1 MDVFF
6 LLTVNLFNI
15 RQKTMYKKNL
25 KFLVMSKDMAKSL
38 VAAAL
43 MVAFSTPVAANTA
56 TGSRS
61 ASGAFS
67 KQADGIVMRTGADG
81 SNNWGAMQGV
91 KGLEDLIGKT
101 EAEIKNAAL
110 TPGST
115 LSDAEPDKVFFLYN
129 VKTGKFLN
137 AGGYWG
143 THVSLKDYPLS
154 LWAETH
160 TYKLPSSSTTQT
172 LIDFIQNMETG
183 QGKYLG
189 WVGKDGG
196 TGTDDGVFIDRHQDE
211 NTHYGWVF
219 EPLKNDT
226 QNTYKIYTYATNK
239 PYSTLIAKSTK
250 YYLCANGDETDQD
263 KNCGAFSES
272 YIESKNYDA
281 YSTWRVLSMK
291 QIYDLITE
299 QSSDNMTSAL
309 DLSYRLDCPGF
320 SRGDKD
326 IKEKWKL
333 STFATGT
340 NATGTKGGWRFGL
353 EKLHNTEKTLTG
365 SGGSGES
372 TDLDKYDFN
381 GLSSSNPYT
390 FDKITY
396 TGKEDYER
404 RLGKYFCADAKN
416 LRGVIYQDVDI
427 KAPGSYIIEC
437 KGYSTTKK
445 AKIFA
450 TWLDKEG
457 KEDKASLHQ
466 NVLNQV
472 SYMPKTEQVLLHV
485 NEQNMDYAGKNFY
498 GQRKYI
504 NTVLVQ
510 VPDITPKPS
519 DGNYGTIRFGL
530 IIGDNQDDTDVHDV
544 KNEWTVFD
552 DFRLLYAS
560 DDNGVD
566 LILDEDRDNLSYLKD
581 CDITYKNRVLH
592 LNKTFTKDKW
602 NSFVLPVS
610 LKRDQF
616 RQAFGANARL
626 AKLSGLTS
634 SEIQFKTIDMDGMAD
649 NVDVLDAYTPYIIF
663 PTKIHD
669 TDKTK
674 VSPAYKAS
682 LTKRNGESTPVVIKA
697 NHYDIPN
704 VTFKTDDAN
713 KNDLSQMNTDT
724 WVSDVTTTVENSN
737 GSMKAYGTFART
749 FGQNVTQNVT
759 DEKADD
765 YGVYKFTDHYIISK
779 RDDLKGSYFFDKGN
793 LYYSSER
800 VRGLRGFSCWFK
812 PVNSS
817 SATTKLNLYIDGVAN
832 GTTGID
838 DVAFGDEEP
847 IGKAA
852 KGIYNMNGQLVSNGS
867 DTTNLPAGMYIVNG
881 KKCVVK

>member
-1 MDVFF
+1 
-6 LLTVNLFNI
+6 
-15 RQKTMYKKNL
+15 
-25 KFLVMSKDMAKSL
+25 MSKDMAKSL

-61 ASGAFS
+61 ESGAFS

-81 SNNWGAMQGV
+81 SNGSNASGGLV
-91 KGLEDLIGKT
+91 GLEYLNGIT
-101 EAEIKNAAL
+101 EEDIKKAAV
-110 TPGST
+110 TSDEG
-115 LSDAEPDKVFFLYN
+115 LSDADPTKVFFLYN

-154 LWAETH
+154 LWAKTNN
-160 TYKLPSSSTTQT
+160 YRLPSSRTTQT
-172 LIDFIQNMETG
+172 LIDFIQNLETG
-183 QGKYLG
+183 QDKYLG

-196 TGTDDGVFIDRHQDE
+196 TDPDDGVFIDRHQDE

-219 EPLKNDT
+219 ELQDVN

-239 PYSTLIAKSTK
+239 PKSSSTK

-263 KNCGAFSES
+263 KNCGAFDLQNNNKLE
-272 YIESKNYDA
+272 A

-299 QSSDNMTSAL
+299 QSSDYMTSAL

-326 IKEKWKL
+326 ITVWNV
-333 STFATGT
+333 SNFATGT
-340 NATGTKGGWRFGL
+340 NGGWRFGL
-353 EKLHNTEKTLTG
+353 EKLHNTHKKLTG
-365 SGGSGES
+365 SGELDNYDV
-372 TDLDKYDFN
+372 TDLK
-381 GLSSSNPYT
+381 SSYT
-390 FDKITY
+390 FDGREYKNQ
-396 TGKEDYER
+396 KEDYER
-404 RLGKYFCADAKN
+404 HLGKYFCADVKN
-416 LRGVIYQDVDI
+416 LRGVIYQDVEI

-437 KGYSTTKK
+437 KGYSTTTK

-450 TWLDKEG
+450 SWFDKKG
-457 KEDKASLHQ
+457 GTEDKALLHQ

-472 SYMPKTEQVLLHV
+472 SYMSKAEQEKLHV
-485 NEQNMDYAGKNFY
+485 SEQNMDYAGKNFY

-510 VPDITPKPS
+510 VPDTKKQS
-519 DGNYGTIRFGL
+519 DGNYGIIRFGL
-530 IIGDNQDDTDVHDV
+530 IIGDDQNDTKVDAAA
-544 KNEWTVFD
+544 NEWTVFD

-560 DDNGVD
+560 DDKGTD
-566 LILDEDRDNLSYLKD
+566 LILDEDRDNLDYLKD
-581 CDITYKNRVLH
+581 CSNTYKNTVLH

-602 NSFVLPVS
+602 NSFVLPVE
-610 LKRDQF
+610 LNRYQF

-634 SEIQFKTIDMDGMAD
+634 SEIQFQTVDMDAKTMTD
-649 NVDVLDAYTPYIIF
+649 NAVVLDAYTPYIIF
-663 PTKIHD
+663 PTKIH
-669 TDKTK
+669 TDETK
-674 VSPAYKAS
+674 ASPAYKATLRS
-682 LTKRNGESTPVVIKA
+682 THGESGKEEVVVKA

-704 VTFKTDDAN
+704 VTMAIGDN
-713 KNDLSQMNTDT
+713 NQNDLTKMNTDT
-724 WVSDVTTTVENSN
+724 WVSNVTTTVGNSN

-749 FGQNVTQNVT
+749 FGT
-759 DEKADD
+759 DAKQEEN
-765 YGVYKFTDHYIISK
+765 GVYNFNNNYDIIGD
-779 RDDLKGSYFFDKGN
+779 RDNLIGCYFFDNGK
-793 LYYSSER
+793 LYRSDSR
-800 VRGLRGFSCWFK
+800 PRGLRGFSCWFK
-812 PVNSS
+812 PVNGSS
-817 SATTKLNLYIDGVAN
+817 GTGTKVNLYIDGVAN

-847 IGKAA
+847 TGKAA

-881 KKCVVK
+881 KKCVVR

>member
-1 MDVFF
+1 
-6 LLTVNLFNI
+6 
-15 RQKTMYKKNL
+15 MYKKNL

-43 MVAFSTPVAANTA
+43 MVVFSTPVAANTA
-56 TGSRS
+56 TGSHT
-61 ASGAFS
+61 ALGAFS
-67 KQADGIVMRTGADG
+67 KQADGIVIPTDADG
-81 SNNWGAMQGV
+81 SNGSNASGGLV
-91 KGLEDLIGKT
+91 GLEFLKGKT
-101 EAEIKNAAL
+101 EDEIMNVAV
-110 TPGST
+110 TSDEG
-115 LSDAEPDKVFFLYN
+115 LSDADPTKVFFLYN

-154 LWAETH
+154 LWAKKNN
-160 TYKLPSSSTTQT
+160 YKLPSSSTTQT
-172 LIDFIQNMETG
+172 LIDFIQNLETG

-226 QNTYKIYTYATNK
+226 LNTYKIYTYATKK

-272 YIESKNYDA
+272 YIESNNYDA

-326 IKEKWKL
+326 ITVWNVSNFPK
-333 STFATGT
+333 
-340 NATGTKGGWRFGL
+340 GTKGGWRFGL
-353 EKLHNTEKTLTG
+353 EKLYNTDNTLTG
-365 SGGSGES
+365 SGES
-372 TDLDKYDFN
+372 TELDKYDFN
-381 GLSSSNPYT
+381 GLSSSTPYT
-390 FDKITY
+390 FEKSEYKDK
-396 TGKEDYER
+396 DNYER
-404 RLGKYFCADAKN
+404 HLGKYFCADVKN
-416 LRGVIYQDVDI
+416 KRGVIYQDVVI

-437 KGYSTTKK
+437 KGYSTTPK

-450 TWLDKEG
+450 SWFDKKG
-457 KEDKASLHQ
+457 GTEDKALLHQ
-466 NVLNQV
+466 NVFNQV
-472 SYMPKTEQVLLHV
+472 SYMSKAEQEELHV
-485 NEQNMDYAGKNFY
+485 SEQNMDYAGKNFY

-504 NTVLVQ
+504 NTVLIQ
-510 VPDITPKPS
+510 VPETKKQE
-519 DGNYGTIRFGL
+519 DGSYGIIRFGV
-530 IIGDNQDDTDVHDV
+530 IIGDNRDDTDVNVAD
-544 KNEWTVFD
+544 NEWTVFD
-552 DFRLLYAS
+552 DFRLIYAS
-560 DDNGVD
+560 DDKSAD

-581 CDITYKNRVLH
+581 CDNTYKNTVLH
-592 LNKTFTKDKW
+592 LNKTFKKDKW
-602 NSFVLPVS
+602 NSFVLPVE
-610 LKRDQF
+610 LNRYQF

-634 SEIQFKTIDMDGMAD
+634 SEIQFQTVDMDAKTMTD
-649 NVDVLDAYTPYIIF
+649 NAVVLDAYTPYIIF
-663 PTKIHD
+663 PTKIH
-669 TDKTK
+669 TDETK
-674 VSPAYKAS
+674 ASPAYKATLRS
-682 LTKRNGESTPVVIKA
+682 TNGESGKEEVVVKA

-724 WVSDVTTTVENSN
+724 WVSDVTTTVGNSN

-749 FGQNVTQNVT
+749 FGT
-759 DEKADD
+759 DAKQDEN
-765 YGVYKFTDHYIISK
+765 GVYDFNNNYDIIGN
-779 RDDLKGSYFFDKGN
+779 RDNLIGCYFFDKGN
-793 LYYSSER
+793 LYRSDSR
-800 VRGLRGFSCWFK
+800 PRGLRGFSCWFK
-812 PVNSS
+812 PVNGSS
-817 SATTKLNLYIDGVAN
+817 GTGTKVNLYIDGVAN

-838 DVAFGDEEP
+838 EVAFGDEEP
-847 IGKAA
+847 TGKAA

-881 KKCVVK
+881 KKCVVR

>member
-1 MDVFF
+1 
-6 LLTVNLFNI
+6 
-15 RQKTMYKKNL
+15 
-25 KFLVMSKDMAKSL
+25 MSKDMAKSL

-67 KQADGIVMRTGADG
+67 KQDDGIVMPTAADG
-81 SNNWGAMQGV
+81 SNNLSAMQGV

-101 EAEIKNAAL
+101 EDEIKKAAL
-110 TPGST
+110 EPDEG
-115 LSDAEPDKVFFLYN
+115 LSDADQNKVFFLYN

-154 LWAETH
+154 LWAEKN
-160 TYKLPSSSTTQT
+160 TYKFYGTFTYTSQT
-172 LIDFIQNMETG
+172 LIDFKQNMETG
-183 QGKYLG
+183 QGQYLG
-189 WVGKDGG
+189 WMDGA
-196 TGTDDGVFIDRHQDE
+196 TDLDDGVFIDRNLNDG
-211 NTHYGWVF
+211 THYGWVF
-219 EPLKNDT
+219 ELQDVK

-239 PYSTLIAKSTK
+239 PKSSSTK

-263 KNCGAFSES
+263 KNCGAFDLQNNNKLE
-272 YIESKNYDA
+272 A

-299 QSSDNMTSAL
+299 QSSDYMTSAL

-326 IKEKWKL
+326 ITVWNV
-333 STFATGT
+333 SNFATGT
-340 NATGTKGGWRFGL
+340 NGGWRFGL
-353 EKLHNTEKTLTG
+353 EKLHNTQKKLTG
-365 SGGSGES
+365 SGELDNYDV
-372 TDLDKYDFN
+372 TDLK
-381 GLSSSNPYT
+381 SSYT
-390 FDKITY
+390 FDGREYKNQ
-396 TGKEDYER
+396 KEDYER
-404 RLGKYFCADAKN
+404 HLGKYFCADAKN
-416 LRGVIYQDVDI
+416 LRGVIYQDVVI

-437 KGYSTTKK
+437 KGYSTTTK

-450 TWLDKEG
+450 SWFDKKG
-457 KEDKASLHQ
+457 GTEDKALLHQ

-472 SYMPKTEQVLLHV
+472 SYMSKAEQDLLHV
-485 NEQNMDYAGKNFY
+485 SEQNMDYAGKNFY

-510 VPDITPKPS
+510 VPKDKIQP
-519 DGNYGTIRFGL
+519 DGSYGTIRFGL
-530 IIGDNQDDTDVHDV
+530 IIGKDQYDTSVDNV

-560 DDNGVD
+560 DDNGTD
-566 LILDEDRDNLSYLKD
+566 LILDEDRDNLSYLKY
-581 CDITYKNRVLH
+581 CDNTYKNTVLH
-592 LNKTFTKDKW
+592 LNKTFVRDKW
-602 NSFVLPVS
+602 NSFVLPVE
-610 LKRDQF
+610 LNRDQF

-626 AKLSGLTS
+626 AKLHALTS
-634 SEIQFKTIDMDGMAD
+634 SEIQFQTVDMDVND
-649 NVDVLDAYTPYIIF
+649 NAVVLDAYTPYIIF
-663 PTKIHD
+663 PTKIH
-669 TDKTK
+669 TDETK
-674 VSPAYKAS
+674 ASPAYKATLRS
-682 LTKRNGESTPVVIKA
+682 TIGESGKEEVLIKA

-704 VTFKTDDAN
+704 VTFKTNSAN
-713 KNDLSQMNTDT
+713 ENDLTNMNTDT
-724 WVSDVTTTVENSN
+724 WVSMTKGYSTD
-737 GSMKAYGTFART
+737 GSMVAYGTFART
-749 FGQNVTQNVT
+749 FGTDATQ
-759 DEKADD
+759 DEN
-765 YGVYKFTDHYIISK
+765 GVYNFNNNYDIISG
-779 RDDLKGSYFFDKGN
+779 RDDLIGSYFFDKGN
-793 LYYSSER
+793 LYYSSKDR

-817 SATTKLNLYIDGVAN
+817 APNKLNLYIDGVAN

-847 IGKAA
+847 TGKAA

-881 KKCVVK
+881 KKCVVR

>member
-1 MDVFF
+1 
-6 LLTVNLFNI
+6 
-15 RQKTMYKKNL
+15 MYKKNL

-81 SNNWGAMQGV
+81 SNGSNASGGLV
-91 KGLEDLIGKT
+91 GLEYLNGIT
-101 EAEIKNAAL
+101 EEEIKKAAV
-110 TPGST
+110 TSDEG
-115 LSDAEPDKVFFLYN
+115 LSDTYPNKVFFLYN

-154 LWAETH
+154 LWAKKNN
-160 TYKLPSSSTTQT
+160 YRLPSSSTTQT
-172 LIDFIQNMETG
+172 LIDFIQNLETG

-211 NTHYGWVF
+211 YTHYGWVF

-226 QNTYKIYTYATNK
+226 QNTYKIYTYATKK
-239 PYSTLIAKSTK
+239 PYSNSFTKSTK

-272 YIESKNYDA
+272 YIESNNYDA

-326 IKEKWKL
+326 ITVWNVSNFPK
-333 STFATGT
+333 
-340 NATGTKGGWRFGL
+340 GTKGGWRFGL
-353 EKLHNTEKTLTG
+353 EHLYNTANTLTG
-365 SGGSGES
+365 SGEA
-372 TDLDKYDFN
+372 TNLHTYDVN
-381 GLSSSNPYT
+381 NLSSSNYT
-390 FDKITY
+390 FEGTKY
-396 TGKEDYER
+396 TDTDNYER
-404 RLGKYFCADAKN
+404 HLGKYFCADVKN
-416 LRGVIYQDVDI
+416 KRGVIYQDVVI

-437 KGYSTTKK
+437 KGYSTTPK

-450 TWLDKEG
+450 SWFDKKG
-457 KEDKASLHQ
+457 GTEDKALLHQ
-466 NVLNQV
+466 NVFNQV
-472 SYMPKTEQVLLHV
+472 SYMSKAEQEKLHV
-485 NEQNMDYAGKNFY
+485 SEQNMDYAGKNFY

-510 VPDITPKPS
+510 VPDTKKQS
-519 DGNYGTIRFGL
+519 DGNYGIIRFGL
-530 IIGDNQDDTDVHDV
+530 IIGDDQNDTKVDAAA
-544 KNEWTVFD
+544 NEWTVFD

-560 DDNGVD
+560 NDKGTD
-566 LILDEDRDNLSYLKD
+566 LILDEDRDNLDYLEN
-581 CDITYKNRVLH
+581 CSNNTYKNTVLH
-592 LNKTFTKDKW
+592 LNKTFSKDKW

-610 LKRDQF
+610 LNRDQF

-634 SEIQFKTIDMDGMAD
+634 SEIQFQTVDMDKND
-649 NVDVLDAYTPYIIF
+649 NAEVLSAYTPYIIF

-674 VSPAYKAS
+674 VSPAYKAT
-682 LTKRNGESTPVVIKA
+682 LTKTNGEQQDVVIKA

-704 VTFKTDDAN
+704 VTFQTNSKN
-713 KNDLSQMNTDT
+713 ENDLSQMHTDT
-724 WVSDVTTTVENSN
+724 WVSDVTTTVGNSN

-749 FGQNVTQNVT
+749 FGTSHTQNT
-759 DEKADD
+759 TNADADD
-765 YGVYKFTDHYIISK
+765 YGVYKFDDRDIISG

-793 LYYSSER
+793 LYYSSKDR

-812 PVNSS
+812 PVNSAS
-817 SATTKLNLYIDGVAN
+817 TKLNLYIDGVAN

-847 IGKAA
+847 TGKAA

-881 KKCVVK
+881 KKCVVR

>member
-1 MDVFF
+1 MCFPSNCEF
-6 LLTVNLFNI
+6 IQHKT
-15 RQKTMYKKNL
+15 KTMYKKNL

-67 KQADGIVMRTGADG
+67 KQADGIVMPTDADG
-81 SNNWGAMQGV
+81 SNILRGMQGAIGIEYLDGKSEDYI
-91 KGLEDLIGKT
+91 KGAVT
-101 EAEIKNAAL
+101 
-110 TPGST
+110 TGST
-115 LSDAEPDKVFFLYN
+115 LSDADPDKVFFLYN

-154 LWAETH
+154 LWAKTN
-160 TYKLPSSSTTQT
+160 TYGTQT
-172 LIDFIQNMETG
+172 LIDFIQNLETG
-183 QGKYLG
+183 VGQYLG
-189 WVGKDGG
+189 WMRGSD
-196 TGTDDGVFIDRHQDE
+196 TDEGVFIDRKQDE
-211 NTHYGWVF
+211 VTHYGWGF
-219 EPLKNDT
+219 EPLKNDEK
-226 QNTYKIYTYATNK
+226 NTYKIYTYVKNWPFSKA
-239 PYSTLIAKSTK
+239 TK
-250 YYLCANGDETDQD
+250 YYLCANKGDIDQD
-263 KNCGAFSES
+263 KNCEAFNES
-272 YIESKNYDA
+272 YIKTENLTGYD
-281 YSTWRVLSMK
+281 TWRVLTMK
-291 QIYDLITE
+291 QISDLLE
-299 QSSDNMTSAL
+299 ENSDYMTSAL

-326 IKEKWKL
+326 IKKWKV
-333 STFATGT
+333 STF
-340 NATGTKGGWRFGL
+340 ATGTKGGWRFGL
-353 EKLHNTEKTLTG
+353 EHLHNKENTLKESADATELYDYDVKDLPSKTP
-365 SGGSGES
+365 
-372 TDLDKYDFN
+372 Y
-381 GLSSSNPYT
+381 YT
-390 FDKITY
+390 FEGSEYKDKDNY
-396 TGKEDYER
+396 QR
-404 RLGKYFCADAKN
+404 HLGKYFCADVKN
-416 LRGVIYQDVDI
+416 MRGVIYQDVVI

-437 KGYSTTKK
+437 KGYSTTTK

-457 KEDKASLHQ
+457 KEDKTSLHQ

-472 SYMPKTEQVLLHV
+472 SYMSTAEQAELHV

-510 VPDITPKPS
+510 VPDINPKPS

-530 IIGDNQDDTDVHDV
+530 IIGDNQDDKDVDKAV
-544 KNEWTVFD
+544 NEWTVFD

-560 DDNGVD
+560 DDKSAD

-592 LNKTFTKDKW
+592 LNKTFVQDKW

-610 LKRDQF
+610 LNSYQV
-616 RQAFGANARL
+616 RQAFGADTRL
-626 AKLSGLTS
+626 AKLSHLTS
-634 SEIQFKTIDMDGMAD
+634 SEIQFQTIDMDD
-649 NVDVLDAYTPYIIF
+649 PKNDPVLEAYTPYIIF
-663 PTKIHD
+663 PSKID
-669 TDKTK
+669 TN
-674 VSPAYKAS
+674 VSPAYKATLS
-682 LTKRNGESTPVVIKA
+682 TTDGESKTQEVVIKA

-704 VTFKTDDAN
+704 VTFKTNSDN
-713 KNDLSQMNTDT
+713 KNDLTNMDLSTWTTKQMYSVGGDGTM
-724 WVSDVTTTVENSN
+724 E
-737 GSMKAYGTFART
+737 AHGTFART
-749 FGQNVTQNVT
+749 FGKDATQ
-759 DEKADD
+759 DEN
-765 YGVYKFTDHYIISK
+765 GVYNFNNNYEIIND
-779 RDDLKGSYFFDKGN
+779 RDNLIGSYFFDNGN

-838 DVAFGDEEP
+838 EVAFGDEEP
-847 IGKAA
+847 TGKAS

-881 KKCVVK
+881 KKCVVR

>member
-1 MDVFF
+1 
-6 LLTVNLFNI
+6 
-15 RQKTMYKKNL
+15 
-25 KFLVMSKDMAKSL
+25 MSKDMAKSL
-38 VAAAL
+38 VVAAL

-67 KQADGIVMRTGADG
+67 KQADGIVMPTADDG
-81 SNNWGAMQGV
+81 SNNFDTMQGV
-91 KGLEDLIGKT
+91 KGLEDLVGKT
-101 EAEIKNAAL
+101 EAQIMNAAL
-110 TPGST
+110 TPGSE
-115 LSDAEPDKVFFLYN
+115 LNDNKPDEVFFLYN

-154 LWAETH
+154 LWAKKNN
-160 TYKLPSSSTTQT
+160 YKLPSSSTTQT
-172 LIDFIQNMETG
+172 LIDFMQNLETG

-219 EPLKNDT
+219 EPLKNDK
-226 QNTYKIYTYATNK
+226 QNTYKIYTYATKK

-281 YSTWRVLSMK
+281 YSTWRVLSMQ

-299 QSSDNMTSAL
+299 QLSDNMTSAL

-326 IKEKWKL
+326 ITVWKV
-333 STFATGT
+333 SNFPK
-340 NATGTKGGWRFGL
+340 GTKGGWRFGL
-353 EKLHNTEKTLTG
+353 EKLYNTDNKLT
-365 SGGSGES
+365 GSGES
-372 TDLDKYDFN
+372 TELDKYDHN
-381 GLSSSNPYT
+381 GLSSSTPYT
-390 FDKITY
+390 FEKSEYKDK
-396 TGKEDYER
+396 DNYER
-404 RLGKYFCADAKN
+404 HLGKYFCVDVKN
-416 LRGVIYQDVDI
+416 RRGVIYQDVVI

-437 KGYSTTKK
+437 KGYSTTPK

-450 TWLDKEG
+450 SWFDKDG
-457 KEDKASLHQ
+457 KNEDKHLMHQ

-472 SYMPKTEQVLLHV
+472 SYMSKAEQEALHV
-485 NEQNMDYAGKNFY
+485 SEQNMDYAGKNFY
-498 GQRKYI
+498 GKRKYI

-510 VPDITPKPS
+510 VPETKKQA
-519 DGNYGTIRFGL
+519 DGSYGIIRFGL
-530 IIGDNQDDTDVHDV
+530 IIGDDQNDTKVDAAA
-544 KNEWTVFD
+544 NEWTVFD

-560 DDNGVD
+560 DDNGTD
-566 LILDEDRDNLSYLKD
+566 LILDENRDNLDYLVN
-581 CDITYKNRVLH
+581 CSNTYKNTVLH
-592 LNKTFTKDKW
+592 LNKMFKKDKW

-626 AKLSGLTS
+626 AKLHALTS
-634 SEIQFKTIDMDGMAD
+634 SEIQFQTVDMDVND
-649 NVDVLDAYTPYIIF
+649 NAVVLDAYTPYIIF

-674 VSPAYKAS
+674 VSPAYKAT
-682 LTKRNGESTPVVIKA
+682 LTKTNGEQQDVVIKA

-704 VTFKTDDAN
+704 VTFETNSKN
-713 KNDLSQMNTDT
+713 ENDLSQMNTST
-724 WVSDVTTTVENSN
+724 WVSDVTTTVGNSN
-737 GSMKAYGTFART
+737 GSMVAYGTFART
-749 FGQNVTQNVT
+749 FGQKATQNVT
-759 DEKADD
+759 DEKAAD
-765 YGVYKFTDHYIISK
+765 YGVYKFDDRNIISG
-779 RDDLKGSYFFDKGN
+779 RDDLKDCFFFDNGN
-793 LYYSSER
+793 LYCSHER
-800 VRGLRGFSCWFK
+800 KRGLRGFSCWFK

-838 DVAFGDEEP
+838 EVAFGDEEP
-847 IGKAA
+847 TGKAA

-881 KKCVVK
+881 KKCVVR

>member
-1 MDVFF
+1 
-6 LLTVNLFNI
+6 
-15 RQKTMYKKNL
+15 MYKKNL

-67 KQADGIVMRTGADG
+67 KQDDGIVMRTGADG
-81 SNNWGAMQGV
+81 SNGSNNALGAI
-91 KGLEDLIGKT
+91 GLEYLVGKT
-101 EAEIKNAAL
+101 EDQIKNAAL
-110 TPGST
+110 KPGSE
-115 LSDAEPDKVFFLYN
+115 LNDNKPDEVFFLYN

-160 TYKLPSSSTTQT
+160 TYSITKT
-172 LIDFIQNMETG
+172 LIDFKQNMETG
-183 QGKYLG
+183 EGQYLG
-189 WVGKDGG
+189 WMNGVTNYDN
-196 TGTDDGVFIDRHQDE
+196 GVFIDRNLTDL
-211 NTHYGWVF
+211 THYGWGF
-219 EPLKNDT
+219 ELQNDGKN
-226 QNTYKIYTYATNK
+226 QNTYKIYTYATK
-239 PYSTLIAKSTK
+239 TPSSSDTK

-263 KNCGAFSES
+263 KNCGAFSKS
-272 YIESKNYDA
+272 YIDSKNYDA

-291 QIYDLITE
+291 QISDLLAE
-299 QSSDNMTSAL
+299 NSDYMTSAL

-326 IKEKWKL
+326 ITKWKV
-333 STFATGT
+333 STF
-340 NATGTKGGWRFGL
+340 ATGTKGGWRFGL
-353 EKLHNTEKTLTG
+353 EKLHNTQKTLT
-365 SGGSGES
+365 GSGES
-372 TDLDKYDFN
+372 TDLDKFDVTD
-381 GLSSSNPYT
+381 LSSSYI
-390 FDKITY
+390 FDGREYKNQ
-396 TGKEDYER
+396 KADYER
-404 RLGKYFCADAKN
+404 RLGKYFCADVKN
-416 LRGVIYQDVDI
+416 MRGVIYQDVEI
-427 KAPGSYIIEC
+427 KAPGSYLIEC
-437 KGYSTTKK
+437 KGYSTTTK

-450 TWLDKEG
+450 SWFDKDG
-457 KEDKASLHQ
+457 NEDKSLVHQ

-472 SYMPKTEQVLLHV
+472 SYMSKAEQEALHV
-485 NEQNMDYAGKNFY
+485 SEQNMDYAGKNFY

-504 NTVLVQ
+504 NTVLIQ
-510 VPDITPKPS
+510 VPDTKPS
-519 DGNYGTIRFGL
+519 DGNYGKIRFGL
-530 IIGDNQDDTDVHDV
+530 IIGDNQSDDKVNVAD
-544 KNEWTVFD
+544 KEWTVFD

-560 DDNGVD
+560 NEKGSD
-566 LILDEDRDNLSYLKD
+566 LILDEDRDNLDYLEN
-581 CDITYKNRVLH
+581 CSNTYKNTVLH
-592 LNKTFTKDKW
+592 LNKTFKKDKW

-626 AKLSGLTS
+626 AILSGLTS
-634 SEIQFKTIDMDGMAD
+634 SEIQFQTVDMDKND
-649 NVDVLDAYTPYIIF
+649 NAEVLSAYTPYIIF

-682 LTKRNGESTPVVIKA
+682 LTKTNGESKTQDVVIKA

-704 VTFKTDDAN
+704 VTFKTTSDN
-713 KNDLSQMNTDT
+713 KNDLTQMDT
-724 WVSDVTTTVENSN
+724 QKWVSNVTTQVGGTD
-737 GSMKAYGTFART
+737 GSMAAYGTFART
-749 FGQNVTQNVT
+749 FGTSHTQNT
-759 DEKADD
+759 TNADADD
-765 YGVYKFTDHYIISK
+765 YGVYMFDDRDIISG

-793 LYYSSER
+793 LYYSSKDR

-838 DVAFGDEEP
+838 EVAFGDEEP
-847 IGKAA
+847 TGKAA

-881 KKCVVK
+881 KKCVVR

>member
-1 MDVFF
+1 
-6 LLTVNLFNI
+6 
-15 RQKTMYKKNL
+15 
-25 KFLVMSKDMAKSL
+25 MAKSL

-67 KQADGIVMRTGADG
+67 KQDDGIVMPTADDG
-81 SNNWGAMQGV
+81 SNNRGTMQGV
-91 KGLEDLIGKT
+91 KGLEDLEGKT
-101 EAEIKNAAL
+101 EAQIINAAV
-110 TPGST
+110 TSDEG
-115 LSDAEPDKVFFLYN
+115 LSDADPTKVFFLYN

-154 LWAETH
+154 LWAKKNN
-160 TYKLPSSSTTQT
+160 YKLPSSSTTQT
-172 LIDFIQNMETG
+172 LIDFIQNLETG

-196 TGTDDGVFIDRHQDE
+196 TGTDDGVFIDRLQDE

-226 QNTYKIYTYATNK
+226 QNTYKIYTYATKK

-299 QSSDNMTSAL
+299 QSSDYMTSAL

-326 IKEKWKL
+326 ITVWNV
-333 STFATGT
+333 SNFATGT
-340 NATGTKGGWRFGL
+340 NGGWRFGL
-353 EKLHNTEKTLTG
+353 EKLHNTHKKLTG
-365 SGGSGES
+365 SGELDNYDV
-372 TDLDKYDFN
+372 TDLK
-381 GLSSSNPYT
+381 SSYT
-390 FDKITY
+390 FDDREYKNQ
-396 TGKEDYER
+396 KEDYER
-404 RLGKYFCADAKN
+404 HLGKYFCVDAKN
-416 LRGVIYQDVDI
+416 LRGVIYQDVVI

-437 KGYSTTKK
+437 KGYSTTTK

-450 TWLDKEG
+450 TWLDKDG

-472 SYMPKTEQVLLHV
+472 SYMPKAEQDALHV

-498 GQRKYI
+498 GKRKYI

-510 VPDITPKPS
+510 VPENK
-519 DGNYGTIRFGL
+519 DGNYGKIRFGL
-530 IIGDNQDDTDVHDV
+530 VIGDNENDKTVDAAA
-544 KNEWTVFD
+544 KEWTVFD

-560 DDNGVD
+560 DEKSAD
-566 LILDEDRDNLSYLKD
+566 LILDEDRDNLSYLTE
-581 CDITYKNRVLH
+581 CSNTYKNTMLH
-592 LNKTFTKDKW
+592 LNKTFVQDKW
-602 NSFVLPVS
+602 NSFVLPVE
-610 LKRDQF
+610 LNRYQF

-626 AKLSGLTS
+626 AKLWKLTS
-634 SEIQFKTIDMDGMAD
+634 SEIQFQTIDMDAKTMTD
-649 NVDVLDAYTPYIIF
+649 NNVVLDAYTPYIIF
-663 PTKIHD
+663 PTRID
-669 TDKTK
+669 TN
-674 VSPAYKAS
+674 VSPAYTAS
-682 LTKRNGESTPVVIKA
+682 LSSTNGESKPQEVVIKA

-704 VTFKTDDAN
+704 VTFKTNDEN
-713 KNDLSQMNTDT
+713 KNDLSKMDSK
-724 WVSDVTTTVENSN
+724 WVSTVTTKVKGTD
-737 GSMKAYGTFART
+737 GSMEAYGTFART
-749 FGQNVTQNVT
+749 FGTAATQDKN
-759 DEKADD
+759 
-765 YGVYKFTDHYIISK
+765 GVYNFNNNYDIIGG
-779 RDDLKGSYFFDKGN
+779 RDNLIVCYFFDKGN
-793 LYYSSER
+793 LYRSDSR
-800 VRGLRGFSCWFK
+800 PRGLRGFSCWFK
-812 PVNSS
+812 PVNGSLG
-817 SATTKLNLYIDGVAN
+817 TGTKLNLYIDGVAN

-838 DVAFGDEEP
+838 EVAFGDEEP
-847 IGKAA
+847 TGKAA

-881 KKCVVK
+881 KKCVVR

>member
-1 MDVFF
+1 
-6 LLTVNLFNI
+6 
-15 RQKTMYKKNL
+15 
-25 KFLVMSKDMAKSL
+25 MAKSL

-67 KQADGIVMRTGADG
+67 KQDDGIVMPTADDG
-81 SNNWGAMQGV
+81 SNNRGTMQGV
-91 KGLEDLIGKT
+91 KGLEDLEGKT
-101 EAEIKNAAL
+101 EAQIINAAV
-110 TPGST
+110 TSDEG
-115 LSDAEPDKVFFLYN
+115 LSDADPTKVFFLYN

-154 LWAETH
+154 LWAKKNN
-160 TYKLPSSSTTQT
+160 YKLPSSSTTQT

-226 QNTYKIYTYATNK
+226 QNTYKIYTYATKK

-326 IKEKWKL
+326 ITVWNV
-333 STFATGT
+333 SNFATGT
-340 NATGTKGGWRFGL
+340 NGGWRFGL
-353 EKLHNTEKTLTG
+353 EKLHNTHKKLTG
-365 SGGSGES
+365 SGELDNYDV
-372 TDLDKYDFN
+372 TDLK
-381 GLSSSNPYT
+381 SSYT
-390 FDKITY
+390 FDGREYKNQ
-396 TGKEDYER
+396 KEDYER
-404 RLGKYFCADAKN
+404 HLGKYFCADAKN
-416 LRGVIYQDVDI
+416 LRGVIYQNVVI

-437 KGYSTTKK
+437 KGYSTTTK

-450 TWLDKEG
+450 SWFDKDG
-457 KEDKASLHQ
+457 KNEDKSLMHQ

-472 SYMPKTEQVLLHV
+472 SYMSKAEQEELHV
-485 NEQNMDYAGKNFY
+485 SEQNMDYAGKNFY
-498 GQRKYI
+498 GKRKYI
-504 NTVLVQ
+504 NTVLIQ
-510 VPDITPKPS
+510 VPKDKKQS
-519 DGNYGTIRFGL
+519 ENNYGVIRFGL
-530 IIGDNQDDTDVHDV
+530 IIGDDQNDTKVDAA
-544 KNEWTVFD
+544 NEWTVFD

-560 DDNGVD
+560 DDKSAD
-566 LILDEDRDNLSYLKD
+566 LILDEDRDNLDYLKD
-581 CDITYKNRVLH
+581 CSNTYKNTVLH

-610 LKRDQF
+610 LNRDQF

-634 SEIQFKTIDMDGMAD
+634 SEIQFQTVDMDAKTMTD
-649 NVDVLDAYTPYIIF
+649 NAVVLDAYTPYIIF
-663 PTKIHD
+663 PTKIH
-669 TDKTK
+669 TDETK
-674 VSPAYKAS
+674 ASPAYKATLRS
-682 LTKRNGESTPVVIKA
+682 TNGESGKEEVVVKA

-704 VTFKTDDAN
+704 VTFKTNSDN
-713 KNDLSQMNTDT
+713 KNDLSNMNTDDKT
-724 WVSDVTTTVENSN
+724 WTTKKMYSVGDGTME
-737 GSMKAYGTFART
+737 AHGTFVRT

-759 DEKADD
+759 DEKAVD
-765 YGVYKFTDHYIISK
+765 YGVYKFDDRKIISG
-779 RDDLKGSYFFDKGN
+779 RDDLMYSYFFDQGN
-793 LYYSSER
+793 LYYSSKR

-812 PVNSS
+812 PVDSS
-817 SATTKLNLYIDGVAN
+817 EPTKLNLYIDGVAN

-838 DVAFGDEEP
+838 EVAFGDEEP
-847 IGKAA
+847 TGKAA

>member
-1 MDVFF
+1 
-6 LLTVNLFNI
+6 
-15 RQKTMYKKNL
+15 
-25 KFLVMSKDMAKSL
+25 MSKDMAKSL

-67 KQADGIVMRTGADG
+67 KQDDGIVMPTADDG
-81 SNNWGAMQGV
+81 SNDSNKALGAI
-91 KGLEDLIGKT
+91 GLEYLVGKT
-101 EAEIKNAAL
+101 EDQIKNAAL
-110 TPGST
+110 KPGSE
-115 LSDAEPDKVFFLYN
+115 LNDNKPDEVFFLYN

-137 AGGYWG
+137 VGGYWG

-160 TYKLPSSSTTQT
+160 DYKFSTGIFSTITQT
-172 LIDFIQNMETG
+172 LIDFIQNLETG
-183 QGKYLG
+183 QDKYLG
-189 WVGKDGG
+189 WVGTDGG
-196 TGTDDGVFIDRHQDE
+196 TDPDDGVFIDRHQGE
-211 NTHYGWVF
+211 KTHYGWVF
-219 EPLKNDT
+219 VPLNDE
-226 QNTYKIYTYATNK
+226 QHTYKIYTYATKK
-239 PYSTLIAKSTK
+239 PSSSDTK

-272 YIESKNYDA
+272 YIESHNYDA

-326 IKEKWKL
+326 ITVWKVRNFPKE
-333 STFATGT
+333 A
-340 NATGTKGGWRFGL
+340 KGGWRFGL

-416 LRGVIYQDVDI
+416 LRGVIYQDVVI

-437 KGYSTTKK
+437 KGYSTTTK

-450 TWLDKEG
+450 SWLDKDG
-457 KEDKASLHQ
+457 KEDKALLHQ

-472 SYMPKTEQVLLHV
+472 SYMSKAEQDLLHV
-485 NEQNMDYAGKNFY
+485 SEQNMDYAGKNFY

-510 VPDITPKPS
+510 VSKDKIQPDGS
-519 DGNYGTIRFGL
+519 YGTIRFGL
-530 IIGDNQDDTDVHDV
+530 IIGKDKYDTSVDNV

-560 DDNGVD
+560 DDKGTD

-581 CDITYKNRVLH
+581 CDNTYKNTVLH
-592 LNKTFTKDKW
+592 LNKTFVRDKW
-602 NSFVLPVS
+602 NSFVLPVE
-610 LKRDQF
+610 LNRYQF
-616 RQAFGANARL
+616 RQAFGANARI

-634 SEIQFKTIDMDGMAD
+634 SEIQFQTVDMDAKTMTD
-649 NVDVLDAYTPYIIF
+649 NAVVLDAYTPYIIF
-663 PTKIHD
+663 PTKIHKD
-669 TDKTK
+669 ETK
-674 VSPAYKAS
+674 ASPAYKATLRS
-682 LTKRNGESTPVVIKA
+682 TNGESGKEEVLIKA

-704 VTFKTDDAN
+704 VTFKTNNAN
-713 KNDLSQMNTDT
+713 ENDLSQMNTDT

-749 FGQNVTQNVT
+749 FGQDVTQNVT
-759 DEKADD
+759 DEKAVD
-765 YGVYKFTDHYIISK
+765 YGVYEFNDHKIIDG
-779 RDDLKGSYFFDKGN
+779 RDNLIGCYFFDRGN
-793 LYYSSER
+793 LYYSSKDR

-838 DVAFGDEEP
+838 EVAFGDEEP
-847 IGKAA
+847 TGKAA
-852 KGIYNMNGQLVSNGS
+852 KGIYNMNGQLVSIGS

-881 KKCVVK
+881 KKCVVR

>member
-1 MDVFF
+1 
-6 LLTVNLFNI
+6 
-15 RQKTMYKKNL
+15 MYKKNL
-25 KFLVMSKDMAKSL
+25 KILVMSKDMAKSL

-43 MVAFSTPVAANTA
+43 TVAFSTPVAANTA
-56 TGSRS
+56 TGSHT
-61 ASGAFS
+61 ASVAFS
-67 KQADGIVMRTGADG
+67 KQADGIVMPTDADG
-81 SNNWGAMQGV
+81 SNGSNNALGAI
-91 KGLEDLIGKT
+91 GLEYLPGI
-101 EAEIKNAAL
+101 AEEDIKKAAV
-110 TPGST
+110 TSDEG
-115 LSDAEPDKVFFLYN
+115 LSDADPTKVFFLYN

-154 LWAETH
+154 LWAKTN
-160 TYKLPSSSTTQT
+160 TYRFYTGLLTYNSQE
-172 LIDFIQNMETG
+172 LIDFIQNLETG
-183 QGKYLG
+183 VGKYLG
-189 WVGKDGG
+189 WMRGSD
-196 TGTDDGVFIDRHQDE
+196 TDEGVFIDRKQNE

-219 EPLKNDT
+219 EPQNDGK
-226 QNTYKIYTYATNK
+226 NTYKIYTYATNK

-272 YIESKNYDA
+272 YIESNNYDA

-326 IKEKWKL
+326 IKKWKV
-333 STFATGT
+333 STF
-340 NATGTKGGWRFGL
+340 ATGTKGGWRFGL
-353 EKLHNTEKTLTG
+353 EHLHNKENTLKESADATELYDYDVKDLPSKTP
-365 SGGSGES
+365 
-372 TDLDKYDFN
+372 Y
-381 GLSSSNPYT
+381 YT
-390 FDKITY
+390 FEGSEYKDKDNY
-396 TGKEDYER
+396 QR
-404 RLGKYFCADAKN
+404 HLGKYFCADVKN
-416 LRGVIYQDVDI
+416 MRGVIYQDVVI
-427 KAPGSYIIEC
+427 KAPGSYLIEC
-437 KGYSTTKK
+437 KGYSTTTK

-457 KEDKASLHQ
+457 KEDKTSLHQ

-472 SYMPKTEQVLLHV
+472 SYMSKAEQAELHV

-498 GQRKYI
+498 GKRKYI

-510 VPDITPKPS
+510 VPDTKPS

-530 IIGDNQDDTDVHDV
+530 IIGDNRDDQTVNEAD
-544 KNEWTVFD
+544 KEWTVFD

-560 DDNGVD
+560 DEKSAD

-581 CDITYKNRVLH
+581 CDNTYKNTVLH

-626 AKLSGLTS
+626 AILSGLTS
-634 SEIQFKTIDMDGMAD
+634 SEIQFKTVDMDAPDMTD
-649 NVDVLDAYTPYIIF
+649 NAEVLTAYTPYIIF
-663 PTKIHD
+663 PTKIH
-669 TDKTK
+669 TDNTK
-674 VSPAYKAS
+674 VSPAYTATLLS
-682 LTKRNGESTPVVIKA
+682 TKGESKTQNVVVKA

-704 VTFKTDDAN
+704 VTFTTSGN
-713 KNDLSQMNTDT
+713 ENDLTNMDLSTWTTKQMYSVGGDGTM
-724 WVSDVTTTVENSN
+724 E
-737 GSMKAYGTFART
+737 AHGTFART
-749 FGQNVTQNVT
+749 FGTAATQDKN
-759 DEKADD
+759 
-765 YGVYKFTDHYIISK
+765 GVYNFNNNYDIIDG
-779 RDDLKGSYFFDKGN
+779 RDNLIGCYFFDKGN
-793 LYYSSER
+793 LYRSDSR
-800 VRGLRGFSCWFK
+800 PRGLRGFSCWFK
-812 PVNSS
+812 PVNGSS
-817 SATTKLNLYIDGVAN
+817 GTGTKVNLYIDGVAN

-847 IGKAA
+847 TGKAA

-881 KKCVVK
+881 KKCVVR

>member
-1 MDVFF
+1 
-6 LLTVNLFNI
+6 
-15 RQKTMYKKNL
+15 
-25 KFLVMSKDMAKSL
+25 MSKDMAKSL

-67 KQADGIVMRTGADG
+67 KQDDGIVMRTGADG
-81 SNNWGAMQGV
+81 SNGSNNALGAI
-91 KGLEDLIGKT
+91 GLEYLVGKT
-101 EAEIKNAAL
+101 EDQIKNAAL
-110 TPGST
+110 KPGSE
-115 LSDAEPDKVFFLYN
+115 LNDNKPDEVFFLYN

-160 TYKLPSSSTTQT
+160 DYKFSTGIFSSSITQT
-172 LIDFIQNMETG
+172 LIDFIQNLETG
-183 QGKYLG
+183 QDKYLG

-196 TGTDDGVFIDRHQDE
+196 TGTDDGVFIDRHQGE
-211 NTHYGWVF
+211 KTHCGWVF
-219 EPLKNDT
+219 VPLNDE
-226 QNTYKIYTYATNK
+226 QHTYKIYTYATKTPSSSSKN
-239 PYSTLIAKSTK
+239 PSTK

-263 KNCGAFSES
+263 KNCGAFNES
-272 YIESKNYDA
+272 YIKDKKNNLEGYD
-281 YSTWRVLSMK
+281 TWRVLSMK
-291 QIYDLITE
+291 QISDLLAE
-299 QSSDNMTSAL
+299 NSDYMTSAL

-320 SRGDKD
+320 SRGDRD

-333 STFATGT
+333 HTF
-340 NATGTKGGWRFGL
+340 ATGTKGGWRFGL
-353 EKLHNTEKTLTG
+353 EKLYNTEKTLTG

-372 TDLDKYDFN
+372 TDLDNYDVN
-381 GLSSSNPYT
+381 GLKNSPYT
-390 FDKITY
+390 FEGTTYKDK
-396 TGKEDYER
+396 DNYER
-404 RLGKYFCADAKN
+404 HLGKYFCADAKN

-427 KAPGSYIIEC
+427 KAPGSYLIEC
-437 KGYSTTKK
+437 KGYSTTTK

-450 TWLDKEG
+450 SWLDKDG
-457 KEDKASLHQ
+457 NEDNAFLHQ

-472 SYMPKTEQVLLHV
+472 SYMPEAEREKLHV
-485 NEQNMDYAGKNFY
+485 TEQNMDYAGKNFY

-510 VPDITPKPS
+510 VPDTKPS
-519 DGNYGTIRFGL
+519 DGNYGKIRFGL
-530 IIGDNQDDTDVHDV
+530 IIGDNQEDTDVHDV

-560 DDNGVD
+560 DDKSVD

-602 NSFVLPVS
+602 NSFVLPVE

-626 AKLSGLTS
+626 AKLHDLTS
-634 SEIQFKTIDMDGMAD
+634 SEIQFQTINMDAMT
-649 NVDVLDAYTPYIIF
+649 NNDVVLEAYTPYIIF

-674 VSPAYKAS
+674 VSPAYKAT
-682 LTKRNGESTPVVIKA
+682 LTKTNGEQQEVVIKA

-704 VTFKTDDAN
+704 VTFEKNSKN
-713 KNDLSQMNTDT
+713 KNDLSKMHTDT

-737 GSMKAYGTFART
+737 GSLKAYGTFART
-749 FGQNVTQNVT
+749 FGQKATQNVT
-759 DEKADD
+759 DEKAAD
-765 YGVYKFTDHYIISK
+765 YGVYKFDDHTIIDG
-779 RDDLKGSYFFDKGN
+779 RDDLIGCYFFDRGN
-793 LYYSSER
+793 LYYSSKNR
-800 VRGLRGFSCWFK
+800 KRGLRGFSCWFK
-812 PVNSS
+812 PVDSS
-817 SATTKLNLYIDGVAN
+817 EHTKLNLYIDGVAN

-838 DVAFGDEEP
+838 EVAFGDEEP
-847 IGKAA
+847 TGKAA

-881 KKCVVK
+881 KKCVVR